1 MRVAL
6 WAVNLATRVQSVESW
21 LTMLRGQVDEAVR
34 VGAEILMIPEY
45 ACMAWLDFKPRN
57 CGPEHEIAWMGEQ
70 VPPVAKE
77 IKELSETRRIA
88 ILPGTWPAQAPH
100 GWVNR
105 AQLMLPDGR
114 QLVQDKLH
122 PIPTERDPKGWL
134 IEPGEGF
141 SVITWR
147 GLRIA
152 IMVCHDVQSV
162 DLAKKAAFVGID
174 LVLVPS
180 MTEHEKGAMGHK
192 SIFSAANTHA
202 EKYKR
207 SVAAVGAI
215 GTQVLSDRHE
225 PNVGGAA
232 VYKWKSVIANIGP
245 YSNSQNSIGP
255 MIIGNI

>member
-6 WAVNLATRVQSVESW
+6 WAVNLASSVMTVESW
-21 LTMLRGQVDEAVR
+21 LENLRGQADEAVR
-34 VGAEILMIPEY
+34 VGAEILMLPEY
-45 ACMAWLDFKPRN
+45 ACMAWLDFKPRD
-57 CGPEHEIAWMGEQ
+57 CGPSREIAWMGEQ
-70 VPPVAKE
+70 VTKISKGIE
-77 IKELSETRRIA
+77 ELSTTRRIA
-88 ILPGTWPAQAPH
+88 ILPGTWPAQGRG

-122 PIPTERDPKGWL
+122 PIPTERDPEGWML
-134 IEPGEGF
+134 EPGEGF
-141 SVITWR
+141 RAITWR

-152 IMVCHDVQSV
+152 ILICHDVQSSV
-162 DLAKKAAFVGID
+162 LAKQASFVGID

-180 MTEHEKGAMGHK
+180 MTEHEKGSMGHK
-192 SIFSAANTHA
+192 AIFSAAKGHA

-207 SVAAVGAI
+207 TVATVGAI
-215 GTQVLSDRHE
+215 GTQVLPDRHE

-232 VYKWKSVIANIGP
+232 VYKWKNVIANIGP
-245 YSNSQNSIGP
+245 LSNSQSPTGP